1 MRVSKKRLN
10 PRIKKQIK
18 NLLYQVLADVKS
30 PEEVRDFLEE
40 ALSETELEMLAKRLA
55 VAHYLD
61 RGRSYENIK
70 NNLAI
75 SSATVATIAE
85 QVKKGQGFKIALK
98 KIQAEEW
105 ADKWAKKISKMMSK
119 RRK

>member
-1 MRVSKKRLN
+1 MQVSKRRLN
-10 PRIKKQIK
+10 PRIKQQIK
-18 NLLYQVLADVKS
+18 NILYQVIADIDD
-30 PEEVRDFLEE
+30 PEEAKEFLEE
-40 ALSETELEMLAKRLA
+40 ALSKVELEMLAKRLA
-55 VAHYLD
+55 IAHYLD

-85 QVKKGQGFKIALK
+85 KIEKGQGFKIALK

-105 ADKWAKKISKMMSK
+105 AEKWAKRINTMMGK
-119 RRK
+119 GRK